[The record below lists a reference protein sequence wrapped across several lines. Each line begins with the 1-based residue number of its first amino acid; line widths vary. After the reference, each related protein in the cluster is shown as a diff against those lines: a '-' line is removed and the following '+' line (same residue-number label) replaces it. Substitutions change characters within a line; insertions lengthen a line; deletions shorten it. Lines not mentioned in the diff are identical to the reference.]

1 MKRAS
6 HGLLQQCLDIGLYR
20 RLRLG
25 GRHRFCDGDHGAPGE
40 FTIV

>member
-1 MKRAS
+1 MGS
-6 HGLLQQCLDIGLYR
+6 FGDVLISVPNR

-25 GRHRFCDGDHGAPGE
+25 RRHRFCDGDHGAPGE